1 MDSQSSKFKM
11 RLGLFVAAGFVIFTV
26 VIFLIGRQ
34 KNLFNPVFVITTNFN
49 NVSGLQVGNNV
60 RFSGINVG
68 TVDGITIINDTT
80 VKVDMI
86 IQKEVQ
92 TFIKTTSEVSLG
104 SEGIIG
110 DRVVVISQ
118 GSPDSPSAE
127 SGQRLASIEAVEID
141 NIITSLHVTAKN
153 AEIIT
158 EQLAQIMVKINQGNG
173 TIGRLI
179 QDERIAE
186 NINQTIIN
194 LKRSSDGLEDNMK
207 ALKDYFLFRG
217 YFKRQEREAEKEAEM
232 EETDSL
238 NLSK

>member
-11 RLGLFVAAGFVIFTV
+11 RLGLFVAGGFVIFII

-68 TVDGITIINDTT
+68 TVDGITIINDST
-80 VKVDMI
+80 VKVDMV

-92 TFIKTTSEVSLG
+92 SFIKTNSEVSLG

-110 DRVVVISQ
+110 DRVVIISQ
-118 GSPDSPSAE
+118 GDAE
-127 SGQRLASIEAVEID
+127 STSAKSGQKLTSIEAVELD
-141 NIITSLHVTAKN
+141 DIIISLHVTAKN
-153 AEIIT
+153 AEIVT
-158 EQLAQIMVKINQGNG
+158 DQLAQIMVKINQGKG

-179 QDERIAE
+179 QDESIAE
-186 NINQTIIN
+186 NISQTIIN
-194 LKRSSDGLEDNMK
+194 LKHSTDGLEDNME
-207 ALKDYFLFRG
+207 ALKENFLFRG
-217 YFKRQEREAEKEAEM
+217 YFKRLEREAEKEAEM
-232 EETDSL
+232 QKTDSL
-238 NLSK
+238 KLLK

>member
-11 RLGLFVAAGFVIFTV
+11 RLGLFVAGGFVIFII

-68 TVDGITIINDTT
+68 TVDGITIINDST
-80 VKVDMI
+80 VKVDMV

-92 TFIKTTSEVSLG
+92 SFIKNNSEVSLG

-110 DRVVVISQ
+110 DRVVIISQ
-118 GSPDSPSAE
+118 GSAESPSAK
-127 SGQRLASIEAVEID
+127 SGQKLTSIEAVELD
-141 NIITSLHVTAKN
+141 DIIISLQVTAKN
-153 AEIIT
+153 AEIVT
-158 EQLAQIMVKINQGNG
+158 DQLAQIMVKINQGKG

-179 QDERIAE
+179 QDESIAE
-186 NINQTIIN
+186 NISQTIIN
-194 LKRSSDGLEDNMK
+194 LKHSTDGLEDNME
-207 ALKDYFLFRG
+207 ALKENFLFRG
-217 YFKRQEREAEKEAEM
+217 YFKRLEKEAEKEAEIQK
-232 EETDSL
+232 TDSL
-238 NLSK
+238 KLLE

>member
-1 MDSQSSKFKM
+1 MDSQSSKFKI
-11 RLGLFVAAGFVIFTV
+11 RLGLFVAAGFVIFLV

-68 TVDGITIINDTT
+68 TVDGIIIINDTT

-92 TFIKTTSEVSLG
+92 AFIKTNSVVSLG

-118 GSPDSPSAE
+118 GKDDSPSAE
-127 SGQRLASIEAVEID
+127 SGQSLASIEAIELD
-141 NIITSLHVTAKN
+141 DIITSLHVTAKN
-153 AEIIT
+153 AEIVT
-158 EQLAQIMVKINQGNG
+158 DQLAQIMVKVNQGNG
-173 TIGRLI
+173 TLGRLI
-179 QDERIAE
+179 QDEKIAE
-186 NINQTIIN
+186 NISQTIIN
-194 LKRSSDGLEDNMK
+194 LKHSSDGLEDNME
-207 ALKDYFLFRG
+207 ALKDNFLFRG
-217 YFKRQEREAEKEAEM
+217 YFKRMEREAEKEAEQ
-232 EETDSL
+232 EKADSIK
-238 NLSK
+238 LSQ

>member
-207 ALKDYFLFRG
+207 ALKDNFLFRG

>member
-1 MDSQSSKFKM
+1 MDSQSSKFKI
-11 RLGLFVAAGFVIFTV
+11 RLGLFVAAGFVIFLV

-68 TVDGITIINDTT
+68 TVDGIIIINDTT

-92 TFIKTTSEVSLG
+92 AFIKTNSVVSLG

-118 GSPDSPSAE
+118 GKDDSPSAE
-127 SGQRLASIEAVEID
+127 SGQSLVSIEAIELD
-141 NIITSLHVTAKN
+141 DIITSLHVTAKN
-153 AEIIT
+153 AEIVT
-158 EQLAQIMVKINQGNG
+158 DQLAQIMVKVNQGNG
-173 TIGRLI
+173 TLGRLI
-179 QDERIAE
+179 QDEKIAE
-186 NINQTIIN
+186 NISQTIIN
-194 LKRSSDGLEDNMK
+194 LKHSSDGLEDNME
-207 ALKDYFLFRG
+207 ALKDNFLFRG
-217 YFKRQEREAEKEAEM
+217 YFKRMEREAEKEAEQ
-232 EETDSL
+232 EKADSIK
-238 NLSK
+238 LSQ

>member
-1 MDSQSSKFKM
+1 MDSQSSKFKI
-11 RLGLFVAAGFVIFTV
+11 RLGLFVAAGFVIFLV

-68 TVDGITIINDTT
+68 TVDGIIIINDTT

-92 TFIKTTSEVSLG
+92 AFIKTNSVVSLG

-118 GSPDSPSAE
+118 GKDDSPSAK
-127 SGQRLASIEAVEID
+127 SGQSLASVEAIELD
-141 NIITSLHVTAKN
+141 DIITSLHVTAKN
-153 AEIIT
+153 AEIVT
-158 EQLAQIMVKINQGNG
+158 DQLAQIMVKVNQGNG
-173 TIGRLI
+173 TLGRLI
-179 QDERIAE
+179 QDEKIAE
-186 NINQTIIN
+186 NISQTIIN
-194 LKRSSDGLEDNMK
+194 LKHSSDGLEDNME
-207 ALKDYFLFRG
+207 ALKDNFLFRG
-217 YFKRQEREAEKEAEM
+217 YFKRMEREAEKEAEQ
-232 EETDSL
+232 EKADSIK
-238 NLSK
+238 LSQ